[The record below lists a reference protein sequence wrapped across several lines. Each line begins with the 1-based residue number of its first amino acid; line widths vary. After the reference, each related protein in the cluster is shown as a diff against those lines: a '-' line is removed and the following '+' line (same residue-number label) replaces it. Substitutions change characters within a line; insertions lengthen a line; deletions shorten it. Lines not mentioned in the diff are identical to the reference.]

1 MMNDYVLSI
10 QARTTLLREPPG
22 RCNPAWGSPKI
33 LAADQLEQK
42 GDAQG
47 GMHLIACINYALS
60 GAFSHSPSG
69 AMSEDVPVGDCR
81 GALVWAWE
89 RP

>member
-1 MMNDYVLSI
+1 MTDDYVGSALELCWSRSSMMNDYVLSI

-47 GMHLIACINYALS
+47 GMQLLQPSADTP
-60 GAFSHSPSG
+60 SPPPLKT
-69 AMSEDVPVGDCR
+69 A
-81 GALVWAWE
+81 
-89 RP
+89 